1 VDRREDGKKQMR
13 KRLVTATFLMLM
25 IGPAAVAQ
33 TGNSSAGK
41 QEPWPAPTG
50 HRQPR
55 LDQVPADKNTSS
67 TEAMKREDAELDRKL
82 KSICRGC

>member
-1 VDRREDGKKQMR
+1 MR
-13 KRLVTATFLMLM
+13 KLLVTATFLMLT

-33 TGNSSAGK
+33 TGGSSSGK
-41 QEPWPAPTG
+41 QAQTPWPAPVG

-55 LDQVPADKNTSS
+55 MDQVPTVKDNASAA
-67 TEAMKREDAELDRKL
+67 EVEKREDAELDRKI